1 MTAGD
6 TQTIRSMK
14 KLFLFA
20 TALLA
25 FSGNHLFAQSA
36 EVIRNYINRF
46 KDVAIEEMQ
55 RTGVP
60 ASITLAQGIHETG
73 AGTSDLVIKSNNHFG
88 IKCKTE
94 WTGASVY
101 HDDDERGE
109 CFRKYDDPIQS
120 YKDHSDFLKTRSYYA
135 SLFQLDPL
143 DYKAWAYGLKKAGYA
158 TNPKYPQI
166 LIKLVEDYNL
176 QDYSLIALNQKSPDN
191 NDLVFA
197 GNETVVKSET
207 GQQAKIEKKDLKQI
221 YPSGIFKINETKVI
235 LVTKGTA
242 FLKIAEENNVSLSR
256 LFDFNDMKEE
266 EIASCD
272 QLIFLQRKRKISDVE
287 FHVVEGGE
295 ATYDIAQSEGIRL
308 EQLREYN
315 FLKPGMDAKAG
326 EKLYLKNM
334 APSMPQL
341 ITSETSFVQAVV
353 TNTVPIIGTV
363 PQEKKQEFVLHIVQT
378 KETVYAIS
386 KKYAVT
392 VDEVIKWNTLQSTD
406 LKTGQEL
413 RILKK

>member
-1 MTAGD
+1 
-6 TQTIRSMK
+6 
-14 KLFLFA
+14 
-20 TALLA
+20 
-25 FSGNHLFAQSA
+25 
-36 EVIRNYINRF
+36 
-46 KDVAIEEMQ
+46 
-55 RTGVP
+55 
-60 ASITLAQGIHETG
+60 
-73 AGTSDLVIKSNNHFG
+73 
-88 IKCKTE
+88 
-94 WTGASVY
+94 VY